1 MRYYLIT
8 LYFICYSFSV
18 NATPWESMLSPTNQ
32 AIESIGSYAN
42 GCLEGANALPL
53 TGKGYQVVRS
63 ERKRYFAHSDTI
75 HFIQD
80 LAISSEKDLNK
91 QLLIADM
98 SLPQGGRFSHGHSS
112 HQTGLDVDIWLR
124 LLTTPLTKKDLKKP
138 YSISLV
144 DKPTTT
150 IKEQYWQP
158 EHFELI
164 KMAAKD
170 ERVARIFVNSAI
182 KEKLCE
188 EESKNTEWL
197 RKVRPWWGHSAH
209 MHVRLNCPKEDK
221 NCINQAEPPEGDGCG
236 HEAKSWRLNPTP
248 QKKRA
253 SAPVMPKQCSEMLNA
268 LN

>member
-1 MRYYLIT
+1 MRCSLIAF
-8 LYFICYSFSV
+8 YFSCYSFSV
-18 NATPWESMLSPTNQ
+18 NATPWESIKSPTEQ
-32 AIESIGSYAN
+32 TMESIGSYAN
-42 GCLEGANALPL
+42 GCLEGALALPL
-53 TGKGYQVVRS
+53 KGKGYQVVRS

-75 HFIQD
+75 NFIQD
-80 LAISSEKDLNK
+80 LAVKSEEELNK
-91 QLLIADM
+91 QLLIADV

-124 LLTTPLTKKDLKKP
+124 LINQPLAEKELKMP

-144 DKPTTT
+144 DKTTAK

-170 ERVARIFVNSAI
+170 EKVARIFVNSAI

-188 EESKNTEWL
+188 QESENTEWL

-209 MHVRLNCPKEDK
+209 MHVRLNCPQEDK
-221 NCINQAEPPEGDGCG
+221 YCINQAEPPEGDGCG
-236 HEAKSWRLNPTP
+236 HETKSWRLNPTP

-253 SAPVMPKQCSEMLNA
+253 SAPIMPKQCSEMLNA
-268 LN
+268 L

>member
-1 MRYYLIT
+1 MRYCLIAF
-8 LYFICYSFSV
+8 YFSCYSLSL
-18 NATPWESMLSPTNQ
+18 NATLWESMQLPTTQ

-42 GCLEGANALPL
+42 GCLEGAKALPL

-75 HFIQD
+75 SFIQD
-80 LAISSEKDLNK
+80 LALKSEMKLNK

-124 LLTTPLTKKDLKKP
+124 LLNKPLTEKELKQP

-144 DKPTTT
+144 DKPTSS
-150 IKEQYWQP
+150 IRDKQWQP

-188 EESKNTEWL
+188 EENRNTEWL

-209 MHVRLNCPKEDK
+209 MHVRLKCPPEDK
-221 NCINQAEPPEGDGCG
+221 NCISQAEPPEGDGCG
-236 HEAKSWRLNPTP
+236 YEAQSWRVNPTP

-253 SAPVMPKQCSEMLNA
+253 PAPVMPKQCTEMLNT
-268 LN
+268 L